1 MEDSFAIQLLE
12 TFKAFEFRT
21 LWKAEDKLFKF
32 ERTASE
38 TAKGSGKLQG
48 VLQLTKSLEK
58 LEELESKGRQCFTK
72 FRYTTGTDKW
82 SFDNVKNAAVS
93 KLCACIST
101 PPACIC
107 VSVYIHLI
115 YVGSNVC
122 QSGNEVVSGF
132 DRMLVLRFSIHSIY

>member
-72 FRYTTGTDKW
+72 FRYTTSTDKW

-93 KLCACIST
+93 KLCACISA

-107 VSVYIHLI
+107 VSVYIYTLDI
-115 YVGSNVC
+115 C
-122 QSGNEVVSGF
+122 GF
-132 DRMLVLRFSIHSIY
+132 KRLPKWQ